1 MKQPDIFTIS
11 ENYVEESLAL
21 SPELATTLGY
31 HDRDDL
37 LDDHSYAAKDKALA
51 LIKKYLA
58 ILAEYQPGTPSE
70 LTAYKV
76 LKNDLIQDEI
86 HLISDA
92 SHYAEGVFNSTASS
106 FFELLDLMNYETIAD
121 FEKLSLRLC
130 GMKTILKD
138 YEETYHLL
146 QGKGIKNTHYNLLS
160 LINQFKLIGN
170 EKKYQSYLAPLIEG
184 ITLPQALK
192 IQLAIDAQELEK
204 AHLATANYLEKEI
217 LPQAR
222 LELGVGREL
231 YQSYADYY
239 TYQDIDLN
247 ELYEFGLT
255 EVERISALI
264 HETAQEIL
272 PNYKNLSEVTT
283 YLNNHPNYAIN
294 SKDELL
300 AKLRAISDD
309 AVTTLQGDIFD
320 IDERLLSI
328 DIKLNEESLDA
339 APYYL
344 PPSEDL
350 TRPGSAWFPTLQKDK
365 FIIWPEVSTWYHEAI
380 PGHHL
385 QCGTQLLNKD
395 KLTRYQTSLAWHS
408 GYGEG
413 WALYAESLMF
423 KLGYF
428 IDPGYRLGY
437 LQSQALRAARIVLD
451 LGLHLDLPSPI
462 DQTAWTV
469 SKAVNYLK
477 EVALLDEEYAQSE
490 IDRYLSAPGQAISY
504 KVGERVWQNLYDLA
518 SQTKADFDPKEFH
531 AYALS
536 LGSLR
541 LDDFQDEILRWVDQA

>member
-1 MKQPDIFTIS
+1 MNQSDIFTIS
-11 ENYVEESLAL
+11 ENYVRETLAL
-21 SPELATTLGY
+21 SPELATSLGY
-31 HDRDDL
+31 HERDEL

-51 LIKKYLA
+51 LIKKYLI
-58 ILAEYQPGTPSE
+58 ILEQYQPGNTAE

-76 LKNDLIQDEI
+76 LKNDLIQEEI
-86 HLISDA
+86 QLISDA

-106 FFELLDLMNYETIAD
+106 FFELLDLMNYESIAD

-130 GMKTILKD
+130 GMKTVLKE
-138 YEETYHLL
+138 YKETYHLL
-146 QGKGIKNTHYNLLS
+146 QGRGIKNTQYNLRS
-160 LINQFKLIGN
+160 LINQLKITAT
-170 EKKYQSYLAPLIEG
+170 EKKYQTYLAPLMEAVS
-184 ITLPQALK
+184 LPPALK
-192 IQLAIDAQELEK
+192 IQIEIDAQELEE
-204 AHLATANYLEKEI
+204 AHLLTANYLEKEI
-217 LPQAR
+217 LPLAR
-222 LELGVGREL
+222 LELGVGRDL

-255 EVERISALI
+255 EVERISTLI

-272 PNYKNLSEVTT
+272 PNYKNLTEVTD
-283 YLNNHPNYAIN
+283 YLNNHPNYAIDG
-294 SKDELL
+294 KDALL

-309 AVTTLQGDIFD
+309 AVTTLNGDIFD
-320 IDERLLSI
+320 IDQRLLSI

-350 TRPGSAWFPTLQKDK
+350 TRAGSAWFPTLKKDK
-365 FIIWPEVSTWYHEAI
+365 FVIWPEVSTWYHEAI

-385 QCGTQLLNKD
+385 QCGTQLLNKE
-395 KLTRYQTSLAWHS
+395 KLTRYQTTLAWHS

-413 WALYAESLMF
+413 WALYAESLMY

-437 LQSQALRAARIVLD
+437 LQSQALRATRIVLD
-451 LGLHLDLPSPI
+451 LGLHLNLPSPV
-462 DQTAWTV
+462 DQSDWTV

-477 EVALLDEEYAQSE
+477 EVALLEEDYAQSE

-504 KVGERVWQNLYDLA
+504 KVGERVWQNLYTLA
-518 SQTKADFDPKEFH
+518 SENKEEFDPKKFH